1 MAYLG
6 ETMEI
11 QDTGSLRPPEDFQP
25 KNKSCFK
32 CGHLQV
38 CSIYRAVG
46 RFMKDE
52 FPETKTVTGEEAV
65 KPPFKI
71 EQLALICTKY
81 TPVLAR
87 IET

>member
-1 MAYLG
+1 
-6 ETMEI
+6 
-11 QDTGSLRPPEDFQP
+11 
-25 KNKSCFK
+25 
-32 CGHLQV
+32 
-38 CSIYRAVG
+38 
-46 RFMKDE
+46 MKDE